1 MSAKIL
7 NFVPKSRPD
16 GPEKVGPHSGANG
29 RSWRM
34 AAVERSPKMAP
45 VVSAV
50 RGIVTIRDRV
60 IFGNSCAQG

>member
-1 MSAKIL
+1 L

-50 RGIVTIRDRV
+50 RG
-60 IFGNSCAQG
+60 